1 MTQINVSVR
10 IAAPV
15 ARVWNEA
22 ADLGSHAE
30 WMAEAESIVF
40 LTEQRSGTGT
50 RMSVS
55 TRVGPLRTKDVMEV
69 TGWNEGHSIAVRHEG
84 LVTGEGTFTLSA
96 HEDETV
102 FTWTERLTFPWYL
115 GGPLTARAAAPLL
128 RRIWRNNLERF
139 RRRVES
145 S

>member
-15 ARVWNEA
+15 VRVWKEA

-40 LTEQRSGTGT
+40 QSEQRSGVGT
-50 RMSVS
+50 RMTVA
-55 TRVGPLRTKDVMEV
+55 TKVGPLRTHDIMEV
-69 TGWNEGHSIAVRHEG
+69 IGWNEGESIAVRHEG
-84 LVTGEGTFTLSA
+84 LVTGEGIFILSP
-96 HEDETV
+96 HGEETV
-102 FTWTERLTFPWYL
+102 FTWSEHLKFPWYF
-115 GGPLTARAAAPLL
+115 GGRLTARVAAVVL

>member
-15 ARVWNEA
+15 PRVWKEA

-40 LTEQRSGTGT
+40 QSDQRSGVGT

-55 TRVGPLRTKDVMEV
+55 TKVGPLRTHDIMEV
-69 TGWNEGHSIAVRHEG
+69 IGWNEGESIAVRHEG
-84 LVTGEGTFTLSA
+84 LVTGEGIFILSP
-96 HEDETV
+96 HGEETV
-102 FTWTERLTFPWYL
+102 FTWSERLKFPWYF
-115 GGPLTARAAAPLL
+115 GGRLTARAAAVVL

>member
-15 ARVWNEA
+15 ARVWKEA

-30 WMAEAESIVF
+30 WMAEAESIEF
-40 LTEQRSGTGT
+40 TTEQRAGIGV
-50 RMSVS
+50 RMIVS
-55 TRVGPLRTKDVMEV
+55 TKVGPLRTRDIMEV
-69 TGWNEGHSIAVRHEG
+69 TGWDEGHSIAVRHEG
-84 LVTGEGTFTLSA
+84 LVTGEGIFILSP
-96 HEDETV
+96 HGEETV
-102 FTWTERLTFPWYL
+102 FTWSERLKFPWYF
-115 GGPLTARAAAPLL
+115 GGRLTARPAAVVL